1 MNPAQTETLLLAAL
15 QHDLGALFGSEPPAA
30 VRAAAN
36 DAEAQKILDQAC
48 AWATPGGT
56 HSEPLA
62 TTPLVSI
69 FSLLRRDKIPAG
81 TPQYFDL
88 HELGATNEP
97 GMNYLFPVAQT
108 KISRHGY
115 LKNMREK
122 FNALA
127 PEIAHAAFD
136 VQFNHLTAF
145 LQRYAR
151 CLPAHSPD
159 VCLYDH
165 LRLTAALAA
174 CLAQKPAD
182 SSFTLVVGDLSGIQD
197 YIFDIATIGASG
209 ASRRLRARSFAI
221 GLISDFA
228 SHALVREFGLP
239 LTNVLMA
246 SGGKFY
252 ILLPKLSDTPTRL
265 DAFRAQVEGWLFQQ
279 YNGEI
284 GLNLAAMELSAAQL
298 DAGANGFGAALKNL
312 GRELGV
318 AKLQRSRAIL
328 QNATGWVEEQFIRR
342 TDFEGAGICRSC
354 GKFPGTERDE
364 LCKQC
369 AQQSRL
375 GSKLTRAQAIAFF
388 ENDTT
393 QTDDLTFLE
402 RYSARV
408 VTEREPIVGS
418 PYLMVQINNSNLR
431 GLIQY
436 PATFRY
442 LANHVPLGDYDAPKT
457 FEQIAEASLKQ
468 GKGRELLGY
477 VKADGDRMGTL
488 FSSGLRAENKDT
500 AAHVVAFSREME
512 LFFAGWL
519 DHELNRNFEDTY
531 TIFSGGDDLFLLT
544 PWTRALD
551 LARRVNEKFREF
563 VCANEAV
570 TLSAGILYTKPRY
583 PVARAAPDVETVL
596 EQSKRRGRNRLT
608 VLGDTFEWQYAADVQ
623 NQVDD
628 LAGFTEEELRAS
640 FLHRLVYYGQ
650 EYRKLDRE
658 GKADAARFKSHLA
671 YTIARNLRGG
681 NARLLAWGE
690 ALFNKMFANKRDVTT
705 EHLGLIATI
714 VLFNR
719 RTRR

>member
-1 MNPAQTETLLLAAL
+1 VASDIE
-15 QHDLGALFGSEPPAA
+15 SKE
-30 VRAAAN
+30 
-36 DAEAQKILDQAC
+36 ILDQAC
-48 AWATPGGT
+48 AWATPGGAHT
-56 HSEPLA
+56 APLA

-69 FSLLRRDKIPAG
+69 FSLLRRDQIAPA
-81 TPQYFDL
+81 PPRYFDL

-97 GMNYLFPVAQT
+97 KMDNLFPVAQT
-108 KISRHGY
+108 KDTRKKY
-115 LKNMREK
+115 LDDMRAQ
-122 FNALA
+122 FTALTQKIAGA
-127 PEIAHAAFD
+127 PFA

-145 LQRYAR
+145 LQRYAW
-151 CLPAHSPD
+151 CLPAHSDD

-174 CLAQKPAD
+174 CLAQHPTQDRAE
-182 SSFTLVVGDLSGIQD
+182 SAFVLVVGDLSGIQD

-209 ASRRLRARSFAI
+209 ASRRLRARSFSI

-228 SHALVREFGLP
+228 THALVRAFGVP
-239 LTNVLMA
+239 FTNVLMA

-252 ILLPKLSDTPTRL
+252 ILLPNLADTQARL
-265 DAFRAQVEGWLFQQ
+265 DAFRVQVDAWLFEK

-284 GLNLAAMELSAAQL
+284 GLNLAATELSAAQL
-298 DAGANGFGAALKNL
+298 DAGAEGFGAVLKNL

-318 AKLQRSRAIL
+318 AKMQRSRAIL
-328 QNATGWVEEQFIRR
+328 QNGEGWIADQFIRH
-342 TDFEGAGICRSC
+342 TAFEGAGICRSC

-388 ENDTT
+388 EDDTK
-393 QTDDLTFLE
+393 QADDLEFLGN
-402 RYSARV
+402 YFARV
-408 VTEREPIVGS
+408 VTEREPLAGT
-418 PYLMVQINNSNLR
+418 PYLVVQINNPDL
-431 GLIQY
+431 GAQTQY

-500 AAHVVAFSREME
+500 AMHVVAFSREME

-519 DHELNRNFEDTY
+519 DHELNQEFKDAY

-551 LARRVNEKFREF
+551 LARCVNEKFCEF
-563 VCANEAV
+563 VCANQAV

-583 PVARAAPDVETVL
+583 PVARAAPDAEATL
-596 EQSKRRGRNRLT
+596 ELSKHRGRNRLT
-608 VLGDTFEWQYAADVQ
+608 VLGDTLEWQYAADVQ
-623 NQVDD
+623 REVDD
-628 LAGFTEEELRAS
+628 LGEFTEEQLRSS

-650 EYRKLDRE
+650 EYRKFSRE
-658 GKADAARFKSHLA
+658 GKADNARFKAHLA

-681 NARLLAWGE
+681 NVRLLAWGE
-690 ALFNKMFANKRDVTT
+690 ALFNKMFANKTDVTT

-719 RTRR
+719 RTRRE